1 MNRDMTHPM
10 DAALATR
17 MQGQLISSAK
27 VTNPTVRAGYMTQI
41 PGPQSKIRPATGL
54 DNAKIR
60 PLGVGAFAMPG
71 QSTLIGWGVAA
82 VAGAVLYHMLIGK
95 RAAKRSAML
104 QQVAGV

>member
-1 MNRDMTHPM
+1 
-10 DAALATR
+10 
-17 MQGQLISSAK
+17 
-27 VTNPTVRAGYMTQI
+27 MTQI

-60 PLGVGAFAMPG
+60 PAQGIHGPWRHAQVGAFSMPD
-71 QSTLIGWGVAA
+71 QSTMIGWGVAA
-82 VAGAVLYHMLIGK
+82 VAGAVLYHLLIGK

>member
-1 MNRDMTHPM
+1 M

-17 MQGQLISSAK
+17 MQGQLISNTK
-27 VTNPTVRAGYMTQI
+27 VTNPAVRVGYMTQM

-60 PLGVGAFAMPG
+60 PAAVGALTMPD

-82 VAGAVLYHMLIGK
+82 VAGAVLYHLLIGK